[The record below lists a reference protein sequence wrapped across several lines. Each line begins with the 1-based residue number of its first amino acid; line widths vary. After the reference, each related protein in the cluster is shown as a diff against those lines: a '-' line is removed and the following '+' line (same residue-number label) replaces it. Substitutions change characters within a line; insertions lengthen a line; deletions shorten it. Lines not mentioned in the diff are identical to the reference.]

1 MLRHYMAEQW
11 RDEHLAVVNQL
22 IGQPGA
28 FVRESA
34 LHARMLAAHAHST
47 EVSLDFLQT
56 SVDSLLRQM
65 RSGGDFFTRRQPI
78 GLNTRSNKNSSHFP
92 LTPRR

>member
-1 MLRHYMAEQW
+1 
-11 RDEHLAVVNQL
+11 VVTQL

-47 EVSLDFLQT
+47 DVTLGLLQE

-65 RSGGDFFTRRQPI
+65 RADGDFLINRHPI
-78 GLNTRSNKNSSHFP
+78 GLNSKPPQPSRLPFG
-92 LTPRR
+92 PRRS